1 MFSGPGD
8 GRETLVGSE
17 GIQGDDEERGREGER
32 ESGREATCRGEW
44 EREGEEICRVRKRN
58 GEKKG
63 WRR

>member
-32 ESGREATCRGEW
+32 ESGREAICRGEW
-44 EREGEEICRVRKRN
+44 EREGEAVSAL
-58 GEKKG
+58 
-63 WRR
+63 